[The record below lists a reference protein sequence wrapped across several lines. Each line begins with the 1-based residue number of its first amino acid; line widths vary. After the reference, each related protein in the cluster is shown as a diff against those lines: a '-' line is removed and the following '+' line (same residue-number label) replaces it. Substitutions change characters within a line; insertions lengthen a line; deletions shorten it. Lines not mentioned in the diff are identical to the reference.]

1 MDNKKLHIVAVTG
14 IIEKNGRFLIIK
26 RREDEV
32 AYPGMWTVPGGKVE
46 TPDDCQTTLRREI
59 KEEVGVEIKDEI
71 VFIRD
76 YGFTRPDDIHVIGLT
91 FGCKY
96 KSGKVK
102 LSPDF
107 TDFAW
112 VTAKEAENYKIIPG
126 ILQELQAFSSRNFK
140 NST

>member
-1 MDNKKLHIVAVTG
+1 MMDNKKLHIVAVTG
-14 IIEKNGRFLIIK
+14 IIEKNGKFLIIK
-26 RREDEV
+26 RKDDEV

-46 TPDDCQTTLRREI
+46 APDNCRTTLRREI
-59 KEEVGVEIKDEI
+59 KEEVGVEIKDEV

-76 YGFTRPDDIHVIGLT
+76 YGFTRPDNIHVIGLT
-91 FGCKY
+91 FGCGY

-102 LSPDF
+102 LSSDF

-126 ILQELQAFSSRNFK
+126 ILQELQLFRGILFQR
-140 NST
+140 